1 MSGPGKNSGQVW
13 FSLEVRFN
21 SLELDS
27 EVGQLVGLICA
38 CGSCSNRATIK
49 QQVTFAC
56 NGGDERAIVG
66 LSIGVVRQG
75 REEGREEGPH
85 EAPGAGRQQRCQHQ
99 DQEQGHGHDH

>member
-1 MSGPGKNSGQVW
+1 MGIEIFTFGPLEPEKMRFKDGNPTFRNMTRTAFFSSGFLSRI
-13 FSLEVRFN
+13 E
-21 SLELDS
+21 
-27 EVGQLVGLICA
+27 
-38 CGSCSNRATIK
+38 
-49 QQVTFAC
+49 QQVKFAC

>member
-1 MSGPGKNSGQVW
+1 MLSKLGALGDKGQRV
-13 FSLEVRFN
+13 
-21 SLELDS
+21 
-27 EVGQLVGLICA
+27 
-38 CGSCSNRATIK
+38 K
-49 QQVTFAC
+49 FAAD
-56 NGGDERAIVG
+56 GGDERAIVG

>member
-1 MSGPGKNSGQVW
+1 M
-13 FSLEVRFN
+13 
-21 SLELDS
+21 
-27 EVGQLVGLICA
+27 
-38 CGSCSNRATIK
+38 
-49 QQVTFAC
+49 C

>member
-1 MSGPGKNSGQVW
+1 MHDLHFPDADATLQDMQRQDMASSRPGP
-13 FSLEVRFN
+13 
-21 SLELDS
+21 
-27 EVGQLVGLICA
+27 
-38 CGSCSNRATIK
+38 ATG
-49 QQVTFAC
+49 QQVKFAC